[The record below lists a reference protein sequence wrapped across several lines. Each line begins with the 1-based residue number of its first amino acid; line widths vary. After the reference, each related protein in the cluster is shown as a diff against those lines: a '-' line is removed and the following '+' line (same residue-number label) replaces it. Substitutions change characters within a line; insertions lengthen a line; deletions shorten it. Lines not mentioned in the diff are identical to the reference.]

1 MKQVKVLG
9 PGCNAA
15 RRPPIWCT
23 PRPAMLASMSLA
35 GPALSLPNTLIIL
48 NVLGTQKTVVFASLM
63 IAMATANGMAFGTF
77 ID

>member
-1 MKQVKVLG
+1 
-9 PGCNAA
+9 
-15 RRPPIWCT
+15 
-23 PRPAMLASMSLA
+23 MLASMSLA